1 MSDAARPLVHWGTS
15 SWSEKSWVG
24 PFYPKGTPAGE
35 FLSHYARQFAAV
47 EADNTY
53 YRAPSATLVRGWD
66 AKTPPGF
73 VLAAKFPR
81 SIVHG
86 GEGEHPDAS
95 KVLASAAQAE
105 AHAFVATM
113 QLLGPKL
120 GPLVLQFPYFNRGA
134 FASVEPF
141 LERLEPFL
149 LALPKGARYAVEVR
163 NKAWIA
169 APLLHALKRTR
180 TPLVLVDL
188 VYMPPPWEL
197 AERHDLVTG
206 DFLYARLIGDRK
218 AVEERTQLFDHVV
231 LDQSERLARWAELL
245 RRLSPQV
252 RETFAFANNHYAGYA
267 VDTIRELMRRF
278 DEQP

>member
-1 MSDAARPLVHWGTS
+1 MSARPLVHWGTS

-24 PFYPKGTPAGE
+24 PFYPKGTPPGE
-35 FLSHYARQFAAV
+35 FLAYYSKHFSSV

-53 YRAPSATLVRGWD
+53 YHAPARKLVEGWD
-66 AKTPPGF
+66 AKTPAGF
-73 VLAAKFPR
+73 VMAAKFPR
-81 SIVHG
+81 TIVHG
-86 GEGEHPDAS
+86 GEAEKPDPAR
-95 KVLASAAQAE
+95 VLVPELVAAE
-105 AHAFVATM
+105 AREFVETM

-120 GPLVLQFPYFNRGA
+120 GPLVLQFPYFNQTC
-134 FASVEPF
+134 FKTVEPF

-149 LALPKGARYAVEVR
+149 LALPKGPRYAVEVR
-163 NKAWIA
+163 NKSWIA
-169 APLLHALKRTR
+169 APLLHCLRRTR
-180 TPLVLVDL
+180 TPLVLLDL

-218 AVEERTQLFDHVV
+218 AVEGRTQLFDHVV

-245 RRLSPQV
+245 RRLAPEV

-267 VDTIRELMRRF
+267 IDTVRELIRRF
-278 DEQP
+278 EAPT

>member
-1 MSDAARPLVHWGTS
+1 MSARPLVHWGTS

-24 PFYPKGTPAGE
+24 PFYPKGTPPGD
-35 FLSHYARQFAAV
+35 FLAHYARHFATV
-47 EADNTY
+47 EADNSY
-53 YRAPSATLVRGWD
+53 YRMPTRRLVEGWD

-73 VLAAKFPR
+73 LLAAKFPR
-81 SIVHG
+81 SIVHA
-86 GEGEHPDAS
+86 GEGEHPDAT
-95 KVLASAAQAE
+95 KVLAPAALEE
-105 AHAFVATM
+105 AREFVETM
-113 QLLGPKL
+113 QLLGAKL

-149 LALPKGARYAVEVR
+149 LALPKGPRYAVEVR
-163 NKAWIA
+163 NKSWIA
-169 APLLHALKRTR
+169 APLLHALHRTR

-197 AERHDLVTG
+197 AERHPLVTG

-231 LDQSERLARWAELL
+231 LDQSERLQHWAELL
-245 RRLSPQV
+245 GRLSSEV
-252 RETFAFANNHYAGYA
+252 RETFAYANNHYAGYA
-267 VDTIRELMRRF
+267 VDTIRELARRF
-278 DEQP
+278 EAQA

>member
-1 MSDAARPLVHWGTS
+1 MSAVHFGTS
-15 SWSEKSWVG
+15 SWSEKAWVG
-24 PFYPKGTPAGE
+24 PFYPKGTPPGE
-35 FLSHYARQFAAV
+35 FLAHYAKHFSSV

-95 KVLASAAQAE
+95 KVLAGAAQE
-105 AHAFVATM
+105 QAHAFVATM
-113 QLLGPKL
+113 QLLGAKL

-149 LALPKGARYAVEVR
+149 LALPKGPRYAVEVR
-163 NKAWIA
+163 NKGWIG
-169 APLLHALKRTR
+169 APLLHALHRTR

-197 AERHDLVTG
+197 AERHELVTG
-206 DFLYARLIGDRK
+206 DFVYARLIGDRK

-231 LDQSERLARWAELL
+231 IDQSERLEHWAALL
-245 RRLSPQV
+245 ARLSSQV
-252 RETFAFANNHYAGYA
+252 RESFAFANNHYAGYA
-267 VDTIRELMRRF
+267 VDTIRELMRRCAA
-278 DEQP
+278 QP